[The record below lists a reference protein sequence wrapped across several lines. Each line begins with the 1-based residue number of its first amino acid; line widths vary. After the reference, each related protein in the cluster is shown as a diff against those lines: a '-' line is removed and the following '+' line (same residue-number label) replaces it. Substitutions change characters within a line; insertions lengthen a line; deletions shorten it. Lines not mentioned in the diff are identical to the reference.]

1 MMKQHYDAPQDPI
14 GPTHPVEDRNC
25 YLNFCQSDSLKMTD
39 LEEDSPVEDS
49 HEEADSPEVEKD
61 STEEEDTPEG
71 EEVPW
76 APHHLEEDGV
86 HHPHLYHKATM
97 TSW

>member
-1 MMKQHYDAPQDPI
+1 MMKQHYDMPQDLTEL
-14 GPTHPVEDRNC
+14 THPVKDWSY
-25 YLNFCQSDSLKMTD
+25 YLSSHQLDSLKMTD
-39 LEEDSPVEDS
+39 LEEGSPVEDS
-49 HEEADSPEVEKD
+49 QEGADSLEVEEDSPEG
-61 STEEEDTPEG
+61 EDTLEE

-86 HHPHLYHKATM
+86 HHPHLCHKATM

>member
-1 MMKQHYDAPQDPI
+1 MMKQHYNAPQDPI
-14 GPTHPVEDRNC
+14 GPTHPAEDWNC
-25 YLNFCQSDSLKMTD
+25 YLNFHQLDSLKMTD
-39 LEEDSPVEDS
+39 LEEDSLVEDS
-49 HEEADSPEVEKD
+49 QEGVDSPEVE
-61 STEEEDTPEG
+61 EDTPEE

-76 APHHLEEDGV
+76 VLHHLEEDGV

>member
-1 MMKQHYDAPQDPI
+1 MKQHYDMPQDPTEL
-14 GPTHPVEDRNC
+14 THPVKDQSY
-25 YLNFCQSDSLKMTD
+25 YLSYHQLDSLKMTD
-39 LEEDSPVEDS
+39 LEEGSLVEDS
-49 HEEADSPEVEKD
+49 QEGADSPEA
-61 STEEEDTPEG
+61 EEDSPEE

-86 HHPHLYHKATM
+86 HRPHLCHKATM